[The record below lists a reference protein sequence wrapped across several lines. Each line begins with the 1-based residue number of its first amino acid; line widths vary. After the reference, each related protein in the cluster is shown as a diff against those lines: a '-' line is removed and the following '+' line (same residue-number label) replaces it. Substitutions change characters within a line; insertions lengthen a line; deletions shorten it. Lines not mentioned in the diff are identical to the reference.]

1 MFVFLDAP
9 VPYGHPELAVVET
22 ATTITTTKATTKE
35 DKEKEEEE
43 EDAAGD
49 CYEDTEIRQEKKE

>member
-1 MFVFLDAP
+1 MQEKYGLKKQLNMMLVFFDAP

-35 DKEKEEEE
+35 DKEEEEE

-49 CYEDTEIRQEKKE
+49 R